1 MKLSHRG
8 GDATP
13 RPPGRSAWL
22 TLALLGVIA
31 FTGGVGRRN
40 VVATHEAR
48 VVETAVTMLRSG
60 PPWDARP
67 VVAAVPEALAEGGK
81 LRVNPW
87 LVPVFEG
94 QVRLQKPPLPY
105 WTSAAMMW
113 LFGER
118 PLAVRLAPGLLGA
131 LGTLL
136 VADLARRL
144 FGRRYFLP
152 AGLAWASSYFV
163 LDGYREITTDPFLA
177 GTSLLA
183 LWAYVAAGRRWGIWL
198 VFYVA
203 LALGALA
210 KGPVIL
216 LHVAVPALLLLY
228 THRFRPRGP
237 LWAHGV
243 GLAGFALIA
252 LPWPLLVWAKVPGAL
267 ELWRFESVGRLIDN
281 EHKPAS
287 WWFYGP
293 VLLGNSLPWSPLWL
307 LALAAVGATWRR
319 LRGPWS
325 PARRR
330 WLPILWMLA
339 VVLVFSLSS
348 NKKAAYLLPLMPAV
362 TLLSGLGVGQL
373 RRIARQRSNGAAA
386 GLRLLQATIGLVFA
400 VVVAVLIVTI
410 REPDATRA
418 VDVAERVVLACVVI
432 GFAVLPLRRLRPT
445 SRRQG
450 GAWLLTQAV
459 AYSLAIT
466 LLLAG
471 PDAIKSNRKT
481 PRALTTNAAGGR

>member
-1 MKLSHRG
+1 MP
-8 GDATP
+8 A
-13 RPPGRSAWL
+13 RPVDRSAWL
-22 TLALLGVIA
+22 TLALMAVLV

-48 VVETAVTMLRSG
+48 VVETSVTMLHSG
-60 PPWDARP
+60 PPWRARP
-67 VVAAVPEALAEGGK
+67 VAAAVPESLATGGT
-81 LRVNPW
+81 LHVNPW

-94 QVRLQKPPLPY
+94 EVRLQKPPLPY

-113 LFGER
+113 LLGER

-152 AGLAWASSYFV
+152 TGLAWASSYFV
-163 LDGYREITTDPFLA
+163 IDGYREITTDPFLA
-177 GTSLLA
+177 GLSLLA
-183 LWAYVAAGRRWGIWL
+183 LWAYVAAARFRPLLI

-203 LALGALA
+203 LALGGLA
-210 KGPVIL
+210 KGPVIF
-216 LHVAVPALLLLY
+216 LHIGVPAILLLY
-228 THRFRPRGP
+228 THRLRPRGP
-237 LWAHGV
+237 FWLHLA
-243 GLAGFALIA
+243 GLAAFAAVA
-252 LPWPLLVWAKVPGAL
+252 LPWPLLVLARVPDAL

-281 EHKPAS
+281 EHKPAA

-293 VLLGNSLPWSPLWL
+293 VLLGNSLPWTPLWL
-307 LALAAVGATWRR
+307 LAVAGVAATWRR

-330 WLPILWMLA
+330 WLPVLWIVA
-339 VVLVFSLSS
+339 VVIVFSLMP

-362 TLLSGLGVGQL
+362 VLLGGLGIVLLG
-373 RRIARQRSNGAAA
+373 RIARHARRAQTADAAVF
-386 GLRLLQATIGLVFA
+386 LRVIQASIGLVFA
-400 VVVAVLIVTI
+400 AVVAVLIVTV
-410 REPDATRA
+410 REPDATRG
-418 VDVAERVVLACVVI
+418 VDVAERVVLACVVV
-432 GFAVLPLRRLRPT
+432 GFGALPWRRVRAASPA
-445 SRRQG
+445 QQ

-459 AYSLAIT
+459 AYGLAIT

-471 PDAIKSNRKT
+471 PDATKSNRKP
-481 PRALTTNAAGGR
+481 PRAFAVIAADRE

>member
-1 MKLSHRG
+1 MKLPHQG
-8 GDATP
+8 GETTP

-40 VVATHEAR
+40 VFATHEAR

-60 PPWDARP
+60 PPWHARP
-67 VVAAVPEALAEGGK
+67 VVAAVPEALAEGGR
-81 LRVNPW
+81 LSVNPW

-94 QVRLQKPPLPY
+94 EVRLQKPPLPY

-113 LFGER
+113 LLGER
-118 PLAVRLAPGLLGA
+118 PLAVRLVPGLLGA

-152 AGLAWASSYFV
+152 TGLAWASSYFV

-203 LALGALA
+203 LALGGLA

-228 THRFRPRGP
+228 THRLRPRGP
-237 LWAHGV
+237 LWAHLLGAAAF
-243 GLAGFALIA
+243 LLIA
-252 LPWPLLVWAKVPGAL
+252 LPWPLLVWFKVPGAL

-293 VLLGNSLPWSPLWL
+293 VLLGNSLPWTPLWL
-307 LALAAVGATWRR
+307 LAVAAVGTTWRR
-319 LRGPWS
+319 LLGPWS

-330 WLPILWMLA
+330 WLPVLWMLA
-339 VVLVFSLSS
+339 VTLVFSLSS

-362 TLLSGLGVGQL
+362 ALLSGVGIVQLGRL
-373 RRIARQRSNGAAA
+373 ARRRDRDPAA
-386 GLRLLQATIGLVFA
+386 GLRLIQALIGLAFA

-445 SRRQG
+445 SRPQRE
-450 GAWLLTQAV
+450 AWLLTQTV

-471 PDAIKSNRKT
+471 PDAIKSNRKP
-481 PRALTTNAAGGR
+481 PRAFADAAAIDQ

>member
-1 MKLSHRG
+1 M
-8 GDATP
+8 P
-13 RPPGRSAWL
+13 RPVARSAWL
-22 TLALLGVIA
+22 TLALLGLIA

-48 VVETAVTMLRSG
+48 VVETAVTMLHSG
-60 PPWDARP
+60 PPWDAAT
-67 VVAAVPEALAEGGK
+67 VVAAVPDALAVGGK
-81 LRVNPW
+81 LAVNPW

-94 QVRLQKPPLPY
+94 EIRLQKPPLPY

-113 LFGER
+113 LLGER
-118 PLAVRLAPGLLGA
+118 PLAVRLVPALLGA

-152 AGLAWASSYFV
+152 AGLVWASSYFV

-203 LALGALA
+203 LALGGLA

-243 GLAGFALIA
+243 GLAAFALIA

-307 LALAAVGATWRR
+307 LAVAAAGATWRR

-362 TLLSGLGVGQL
+362 VLLSGVGVVQL
-373 RRIARQRSNGAAA
+373 CLLARRSSARPDVA
-386 GLRLLQATIGLVFA
+386 LRLLQTVIGVVFA
-400 VVVAVLIVTI
+400 VVVATLVVTI
-410 REPDATRA
+410 RPPDATRA

-432 GFAVLPLRRLRPT
+432 GFAVLPLRRLR
-445 SRRQG
+445 SRPQHPG
-450 GAWLLTQAV
+450 DAWLLTQAV

-481 PRALTTNAAGGR
+481 SRALVVDAASER